1 MVKLVYGD
9 RIGKLG
15 HIIVGCSATIRDG
28 NWEKVLLTRR
38 TDNGRWCLPGG
49 RMDPGESIEEACCR
63 EALEETGLQVTV
75 KRLLGI
81 YTSPHCLLEYADG
94 ERCQVVAMNFEA
106 VVIGGEL
113 RLSDETTEYGYFSA
127 AEIDQLDVM
136 EHHLERIHDT
146 FASHGSPLIK

>member
-1 MVKLVYGD
+1 MAKLVYGD

-15 HIIVGCSATIRDG
+15 HIMVGCSATIWNDSG
-28 NWEKVLLTRR
+28 EKILLTRR

-94 ERCQVVAMNFEA
+94 ERCQIVAMNFEA

-113 RLSDETTEYGYFSA
+113 RLSDETTECGYFSA
-127 AEIDQLDVM
+127 TEIAQLDVM
-136 EHHLERIHDT
+136 EHHLERIQDT
-146 FASHGSPLIK
+146 LAGYEEPLIK